1 MYNKIIE
8 KISNKDLAILGFGL
22 EGISTYKFV
31 RRHLPNKKITIIDK
45 NLLLLEKNLFLKEDE
60 FVDLVLGDNY
70 LNNLDKYELIIK
82 TPGVSLNEIDISNI
96 EYKLT
101 SQMELILE
109 VFSKNVIGIT
119 GTKGKSTTSSLIYN
133 VIKKQRDNVYLLGNI
148 GNPVLDLV
156 EEYNDETLLVIEI
169 SSHQLEY
176 LKISPHISLITNLYE
191 DHLDHA
197 LTLERYHYSKL
208 NIFKNQNSSD
218 YAIYN
223 LDSAYLKRYMEIENY
238 ESRKIGVSLKEKT
251 KVYKKDNLVLF
262 DDEFLYDENDSRK
275 LKGNHNLLNIIFVL
289 SVSKIL
295 NLDNK
300 LSREVVNDFVGLEYR
315 MQNIGTFNNIEYYVD
330 TLATIPEATIESIE
344 AIGNVDTL
352 IIGGMDRGI
361 DYSNI
366 IEYLNKSN
374 INNIIC
380 MPTTGNKIGNLIKN
394 KKVYFLEKMNDVVL
408 KAKEVTKKN
417 GVCLLSPAASSYQYY
432 KSYKDKAQDYI
443 NCVKEEIE

>member
-1 MYNKIIE
+1 MYNKIIDNIE
-8 KISNKDLAILGFGL
+8 NKDLAILGFGI
-22 EGISTYKFV
+22 EGISTYKFI

-45 NLLLLEKNLFLKEDE
+45 NLLLLEKNLFLKEDK
-60 FVDLVLGDNY
+60 FVIFVLGDNY
-70 LNNLDKYELIIK
+70 LNDLDKYELIIK

-96 EYKLT
+96 ENKLT

-109 VFSKNVIGIT
+109 VFSKNSIGIT

-133 VIKKQRDNVYLLGNI
+133 IIKKQRDNVYLLGNI

-156 EEYNDETLLVIEI
+156 EDYDDETLLVIEM

-176 LKISPHISLITNLYE
+176 LKKAPHISLITNLYE

-197 LTLERYHYSKL
+197 ITLEHYHYSKL
-208 NIFKNQNSSD
+208 NIFKNQSSND
-218 YAIYN
+218 YAIHN
-223 LDSAYLKRYMEIENY
+223 LDSAYLKKYMEIENY
-238 ESRKIGVSLKEKT
+238 DSKKIGISLNEKT
-251 KVYKKDNLVLF
+251 DIFKNDNLILF
-262 DDEFLYDENDSRK
+262 KDYNLYDINEDRK
-275 LKGNHNLLNIIFVL
+275 LKGNHNLLNIVFAL

-295 NLDNK
+295 GLDNL
-300 LSREVVNDFVGLEYR
+300 LSRKTVNEFVGLEYR
-315 MQNIGTFNNIEYYVD
+315 MQNIGIFNNVEYYVD

-361 DYSNI
+361 DYSSI
-366 IEYLNKSN
+366 IEYLNQSN

-380 MPTTGNKIGNLIKN
+380 MPTTGNKIGLSIENKN
-394 KKVYFLEKMNDVVL
+394 VYFIETMKDVVL

-443 NCVKEEIE
+443 DCVRGE